1 MDNREIKL
9 TDFISVAVKRLWI
22 LVLAAII
29 GAGAALYYSKAMI
42 IPKYQVHTSFL
53 VDTGIL
59 TNEEEEIETYQ
70 PQIER
75 YVPQKPQRQAQKT
88 SYSAPQTNSR
98 DKYTSTMDQNLRRK
112 IRIECAKRG
121 ILFKTFVEEACR
133 EKLAREGVK

>member
-1 MDNREIKL
+1 MQKRTNPFASPLKMEEPKEKKIEI
-9 TDFISVAVKRLWI
+9 VEEPVEE
-22 LVLAAII
+22 
-29 GAGAALYYSKAMI
+29 Y
-42 IPKYQVHTSFL
+42 
-53 VDTGIL
+53 
-59 TNEEEEIETYQ
+59 EEEEIETYQ

-75 YVPQKPQRQAQKT
+75 YVPQQPQRQAQKT
-88 SYSAPQTNSR
+88 SYSAPRTNSR